1 MYPLHLIT
9 FLAMHRRHFLL
20 ATAAAFALSLIATF
34 VYSWSCGFQGCPSIA
49 EIQAFVPS
57 QGGRVVDRHG
67 DLIGYLDPVR
77 RVAVPLDR
85 VPETVRNAFIAVEDR
100 RFAEHHGLDW
110 RGVARA
116 FWRNATSLGV
126 REGASTLTMQVA
138 RSGFIGDER
147 NDRSLGRK
155 LIELRLAPR
164 IEQALTKDQILEL
177 YLNLIYLGDA
187 TYGVE
192 AASRHYFGKSVH
204 RLSLAEAALLA
215 GLPRAPSVYDPRDHP
230 ERAVERRNVV
240 LSLMAREGFI
250 SVEDAGKAS
259 RQKLRVPRQGWKPA
273 DAGSY
278 AIEAVRDLL
287 ESTVGD
293 RSGRGELSV
302 YTTFDVAAQRAAER
316 AVRDRATAIGRG
328 AQGAMVALDPHTG
341 AVIAM
346 VGGTGPAR
354 AGFNRATLARR
365 QPGSAFKPFVYA
377 AALESGYSP
386 ATMVDDEPI
395 QLADAGRVWNPANSN
410 DTYAGTI
417 TLRSALARSANAATV
432 RVSQDVG
439 VNRVAALARKMGI
452 ASPLNAVP
460 SLALGSAE
468 VTPIELVTAYAPFA
482 NGGWKVEPWM
492 VDSITVGGKT
502 AYRGKEAIRALES
515 GEAGVA
521 NRRPQVLDSITAFL
535 VTSMLQSVVD
545 EGTGYY
551 LRNLGVYGPVAGKTG
566 TTNNGADVWFVGY
579 TPTLLAGFWF
589 GYDTPRTMGSGAS
602 GGRLAVPAWASF
614 YRRAWQER
622 EDRDGWEPPAGIV
635 AEEIDPE
642 TGLLAGEYCPFTR
655 IEYFRP
661 GTQPTEVCD
670 GHDHGG
676 WLQEIAEEAYQ
687 TVRDQLRDLWDKA
700 TDNRRRR

>member
-1 MYPLHLIT
+1 MYPHRFVT
-9 FLAMHRRHFLL
+9 FLAQNRRRILL
-20 ATAAAFALSLIATF
+20 VTSGTFALTLVATF
-34 VYSWSCGFQGCPSIA
+34 LYSWSCGFVGCPTVA

-57 QGGRVVDRHG
+57 QGGRVLDRNG
-67 DLIGYLDPVR
+67 DLLGYLNPVR
-77 RVAVPLDR
+77 RVPVPLEK
-85 VPETVRNAFIAVEDR
+85 VPDNVRNAFIAVEDR
-100 RFAEHHGLDW
+100 RFAQHGGLDW

-116 FWRNATSLGV
+116 FWRNATSFGV

-138 RSGFIGDER
+138 RSGFIGDVQ
-147 NDRSLGRK
+147 NDRSIGRK

-164 IEQALTKDQILEL
+164 IEKALTKDQILEL

-230 ERAVERRNVV
+230 ERAKARRDLV
-240 LSLMAREGFI
+240 LSLMVREGFI
-250 SVEDAGKAS
+250 SQEEGERAS
-259 RQKLRVPRQGWKPA
+259 QQRIRVADQGWRPA
-273 DAGSY
+273 DGASY
-278 AIEAVRDLL
+278 AVEAVRELV
-287 ESTVGD
+287 ESTVGKGT
-293 RSGRGELSV
+293 RRGEISV
-302 YTTFDVAAQRAAER
+302 YTTFDLAAQRAAER
-316 AVRDRATAIGRG
+316 AVRDRAAAIGRS

-341 AVIAM
+341 SVLAM

-377 AALESGYSP
+377 AALEAGYSP

-395 QLADAGRVWNPANSN
+395 QLVDAGRVWSPSNSN
-410 DTYAGTI
+410 DTYAGSI
-417 TLRSALARSANAATV
+417 TLRSALAQSANAATV

-439 VNRVAALARKMGI
+439 VSRVAALAKKLGI
-452 ASPLNAVP
+452 ASPLNPVP
-460 SLALGSAE
+460 SLALGSGE

-492 VDSITVGGKT
+492 VDSIAVGGKM
-502 AYRGKEAIRALES
+502 AYRGIRPD
-515 GEAGVA
+515 
-521 NRRPQVLDSITAFL
+521 RPVQVIDSITAFL

-551 LRNLGVYGPVAGKTG
+551 IRNLGVYGPVAGKTG

-579 TPTLLAGFWF
+579 SPTILAGFWF
-589 GYDTPRTMGSGAS
+589 GYDTPRSLGRGAS
-602 GGRLAVPAWASF
+602 GGRLASPAWASF
-614 YRRAWQER
+614 YRRGWQEEER
-622 EDRDGWEPPAGIV
+622 WADWEPPEGVV

-642 TGLLAGEYCPFTR
+642 TGLLAGYYCPTTR
-655 IEYFRP
+655 TEYFRP
-661 GTQPTEVCD
+661 GTQPTEMCE
-670 GHDHGG
+670 GHEHGG
-676 WLQEIAEEAYQ
+676 WLENVAEEAYE
-687 TVRDQLRDLWDKA
+687 TVKEQLRDLWDRVRE
-700 TDNRRRR
+700 NRRRR

>member
-1 MYPLHLIT
+1 MYPHHLVT
-9 FLAMHRRHFLL
+9 FLAQHRRRILL
-20 ATAAAFALSLIATF
+20 VTSGTFALTLIATF
-34 VYSWSCGFQGCPSIA
+34 LYSWSCGYRGCPSTA

-57 QGGRVVDRHG
+57 QGGRVLDRNG
-67 DLIGYLDPVR
+67 DLLGYLDPVR
-77 RVAVPLDR
+77 RITVPLER
-85 VPETVRNAFIAVEDR
+85 VPDNVRNAFIAVEDR
-100 RFAEHHGLDW
+100 RFTEHHGLDW

-116 FWRNATSLGV
+116 FWRNVTTFGV

-138 RSGFIGDER
+138 RSGFIGDEQ
-147 NDRSLGRK
+147 NDRSIGRK

-164 IEQALTKDQILEL
+164 IEDALTKDQILEL

-192 AASRHYFGKSVH
+192 AASRHYFGKSVN

-230 ERAVERRNVV
+230 DRAMVRRNVV
-240 LSLMAREGFI
+240 LGLMAREGFI
-250 SVEDAGKAS
+250 SQEEAEKTS
-259 RQKLRVPRQGWKPA
+259 RQRLQVARQGWKPVEGA
-273 DAGSY
+273 SY
-278 AIEAVRDLL
+278 AVEAVRDLV
-287 ESTVGD
+287 ESTVGK
-293 RSGRGELSV
+293 RSRRGEIAV
-302 YTTFDVAAQRAAER
+302 YTTFDVSAQRAAER
-316 AVRDRATAIGRG
+316 AVRDRAAAIGRS

-341 AVIAM
+341 AVLAM

-377 AALESGYSP
+377 AALEAGYSP
-386 ATMVDDEPI
+386 ATMVDDEPV
-395 QLADAGRVWNPANSN
+395 QLVDAGNVWNPANSN
-410 DTYAGTI
+410 DSYAGTI

-439 VNRVAALARKMGI
+439 VNRVALLAKRMGI
-452 ASPLNAVP
+452 TSPLNPVP

-468 VTPIELVTAYAPFA
+468 VTPMELVTAYAPFA

-492 VDSITVGGKT
+492 VDSVAVGGKT
-502 AYRGKEAIRALES
+502 AYRGDEAIQAVES
-515 GEAGVA
+515 GGGGESH
-521 NRRPQVLDSITAFL
+521 RRTQVIDSITAFL

-551 LRNLGVYGPVAGKTG
+551 IRNLGVYGPVAGKTG

-579 TPTLLAGFWF
+579 TPTMLAGFWF
-589 GYDTPRTMGSGAS
+589 GHDTPRTLGRGAS

-622 EDRDGWEPPAGIV
+622 ESGDSWEAPDGIV

-642 TGLLAGEYCPFTR
+642 TGLLAGEYCPTTR
-655 IEYFRP
+655 IEYFRD
-661 GTQPTEVCD
+661 GTQPTEYCE

-676 WLQEIAEEAYQ
+676 WLENVAEEAFE
-687 TVRDQLRDLWDKA
+687 TVRDQLRDLWDKVR
-700 TDNRRRR
+700 DNRRRR